1 MKVLVTRTLPGKA
14 LDRLKEEGL
23 EVLVHEGLFLP
34 REELLRK
41 VEGAFGLI
49 PTVED
54 RIDAEVMDRAGPSLK
69 VIACYSVGVDHVD
82 LKAARKR
89 GIRVTHT
96 PDVLTE
102 ATADLTL
109 ALLLTVA
116 RRVVEG
122 VDYARRGR
130 WRAWHPELLLGLD
143 LKGLTLG
150 IVGMGRIGQAVAKR
164 AEAFGF
170 RIAYTS
176 KEAKPL
182 PYPFLPL
189 EDLIREA
196 DILSLHTPL
205 TPETHRLMDRR
216 RLFSMKKGAILLNT
230 ARGALV
236 DTEALVEAL
245 RGHLFGAGLDVTD
258 PEPLPPGHPLYA
270 LPNAVITP
278 HIGSA
283 GARTRARMAEVA
295 VENLLAVLKGEEP
308 PNPVA

>member
-1 MKVLVTRTLPGKA
+1 MRVFVTRTLPGQA
-14 LDRLKEEGL
+14 LERLKAKGL
-23 EVLVHEGLFLP
+23 TVEVHEGLFLP

-41 VEGAFGLI
+41 VEGAVGLI

-54 RIDAEVMDRAGPSLK
+54 RIDAEVMDRAGKSLK

-82 LKAARKR
+82 LGEARLR

-96 PDVLTE
+96 PEVLTE

-109 ALLLTVA
+109 ALLLAVA

-122 VDYARRGR
+122 VDYAREGQ

-143 LKGLTLG
+143 LQGLTLG
-150 IVGMGRIGQAVAKR
+150 LVGMGRIAQAVAQR
-164 AEAFGF
+164 ALAFGM
-170 RIAYTS
+170 RVVYTS
-176 KEAKPL
+176 RTPKPL
-182 PYPFLPL
+182 PYPFLSL
-189 EDLIREA
+189 EALLKTA
-196 DILSLHTPL
+196 DVVSLHTPL
-205 TPETHRLMDRR
+205 TPETHRLMNRE
-216 RLFSMKKGAILLNT
+216 RLFAMKPGAILLNT

-245 RGHLFGAGLDVTD
+245 KGHLFGAGLDVTD

-270 LPNAVITP
+270 LKNAVITP

-283 GARTRARMAEVA
+283 GRRTRERMAEVA
-295 VENLLAVLKGEEP
+295 VENLLAVLEGREP
-308 PNPVA
+308 PNPVV

>member
-1 MKVLVTRTLPGKA
+1 MKVFVTRTLPGEA
-14 LDRLKEEGL
+14 LHRLRTAGL
-23 EVLVHEGLFLP
+23 TVEVHEGLFLP
-34 REELLRK
+34 REALLRK
-41 VEGAFGLI
+41 VEGASGLI

-54 RIDAEVMDRAGPSLK
+54 RIDAEVMDRAGPGLK

-82 LKAARKR
+82 LEAARER

-96 PDVLTE
+96 PNVLTQ

-109 ALLLTVA
+109 ALLLAVA

-122 VDYARRGR
+122 VDYAREGR
-130 WRAWHPELLLGLD
+130 WQAWHPELLLGLD
-143 LKGLTLG
+143 LEGLTLG

-164 AEAFGF
+164 AEAFGL

-176 KEAKPL
+176 QREKPL

-189 EDLIREA
+189 EELILEA

-205 TPETHRLMDRR
+205 TPETHRLMDRK
-216 RLFSMKKGAILLNT
+216 RLFAMKKGAILLNT

-245 RGHLFGAGLDVTD
+245 KGHLFGAGLDVTD

-270 LPNAVITP
+270 LPNAVVTP

-283 GARTRARMAEVA
+283 GKRTRARMAEVA
-295 VENLLAVLKGEEP
+295 VENLLAVLEGKEP
-308 PNPVA
+308 PNPVV